1 MKKFIKSMIILL
13 LFIIIST
20 LFVEV
25 KATDNEKLT
34 RQEILNLLENETSID
49 TQNLD
54 VEQIV
59 EEYNKLSTKYS
70 NEEIATVI
78 QENKTEIEKQVG
90 ISENTIDKGAQFLR
104 DSSEEDIRDI
114 VNNDLDIHEIQEKLN
129 QGQSLNSVIEET
141 LTPQKTITIG
151 AKLVLANKYVKI
163 AMRILLIEFLII
175 TIARWII
182 YKKAGKHGWA
192 VLIPIYRDITY
203 YQVCNMSPWWLLL
216 ILIPI
221 VGWITLIIVYIV
233 SRFKLAKSFE
243 KGILF
248 GFGLLILRPVFEL
261 ILAIFAKTY
270 IKEDE

>member
-1 MKKFIKSMIILL
+1 MKRFIKVIFILIL
-13 LFIIIST
+13 T
-20 LFVEV
+20 LILTTLSIEIE
-25 KATDNEKLT
+25 ATNSEKLT
-34 RQEILNLLENETSID
+34 REEILKILENEESID
-49 TQNLD
+49 TNNIN

-59 EEYNKLSTKYS
+59 EEYNELSTKYS
-70 NEEIATVI
+70 NEEIASVI

-90 ISENTIDKGAQFLR
+90 ISEDTIDKGAQFLR

-141 LTPQKTITIG
+141 LTPQKTLTIG
-151 AKLVLANKYVKI
+151 AKLVIANKYVKI

-221 VGWITLIIVYIV
+221 VGWITLMIVYIV

-243 KGILF
+243 KGVLF